1 MTAPM
6 ASRDPLRPKD
16 EQEQASI
23 LLVDDHPQNLL
34 ALEAIL
40 APFGHRLVRASSGAE
55 ALKALLGEDFALI
68 LLDVQ
73 MPGFDGFET
82 AELIRSH
89 GRTAAIPIIFITA
102 IHRSPAHIHRGYA
115 SGAVDYIVKPLDP
128 EILRSKVAVF
138 VDLYR
143 KNLLIKQQA
152 KMLHDQQVVSLELRY
167 RNLAEA
173 LPLPL
178 WTERLT
184 GETYYSNRAFFD
196 YTGVE
201 ASHARGL
208 LTPRLVHP
216 DDKAKVIFEATR
228 PRQPEAF
235 ELELRL
241 RRFDGS
247 YRWHA
252 VRSVREQDGKGRI
265 VICADI
271 DDRRKSEDALA
282 LVVDREREARKR
294 AEEADRSKDAFLAT
308 VSHELRTPLNAIMGW
323 AQLLVNGELEGEELM
338 RAYETIE
345 RNAKAQSRLISDLF
359 DVSRMMSGKTHLDR
373 KATSLVK
380 LVNDVA
386 LSLQPSLQARAIVLD
401 VRAEASDSLVNI
413 DANRIQQVVWNL
425 LTNAIKF
432 GATSIRV
439 DIESTATSAAIRV
452 SDDGQGIDA
461 TFLPHVFD
469 RFEQADST
477 STREKGGLGL
487 GLSIVKHL
495 VELHGGT
502 VGVESSG
509 VGKGAT
515 FIVSIP
521 VVRSGAHAL
530 GLAPRA
536 ARETLGGTRILVVD
550 DDDDGRLLLTK
561 LLDRSGGTVTAVRS
575 FAEAIAELEREAPDV
590 LVSDIGMPGADGY
603 ALIRQV
609 RSSEK
614 LRGLPAIALTAYA
627 SRKDREHA
635 LNEGFDDH
643 VTKPVDVNLLMSA
656 IARVL
661 KRDASIA
668 DGTRSK

>member
-1 MTAPM
+1 M
-6 ASRDPLRPKD
+6 AR
-16 EQEQASI
+16 I

-55 ALKALLGEDFALI
+55 ALKALLAEEFALI

-138 VDLYR
+138 VDLYQ
-143 KNLLIKQQA
+143 KNRLIKQQA
-152 KMLHDQQVVSLELRY
+152 KMLHDQEVVSLEMRY
-167 RNLAEA
+167 RNLTEA

-178 WTERLT
+178 WAERLT
-184 GETYYSNRAFFD
+184 GETYYSNRAFLD
-196 YTGVE
+196 YTGVDPM
-201 ASHARGL
+201 HARGL

-228 PRQPEAF
+228 PRQNDAF
-235 ELELRL
+235 EIEIRL
-241 RRFDGS
+241 RRHDGN
-247 YRWHA
+247 YRWHM

-265 VICADI
+265 VICADN

-282 LVVDREREARKR
+282 LVVGREREARKR

-323 AQLLVNGELEGEELM
+323 AQLLVNGELEGEELG

-345 RNAKAQSRLISDLF
+345 RNAKSQSRLISDLF

-373 KATSLVK
+373 KPTSLGK
-380 LVNDVA
+380 LVNDVVE
-386 LSLQPSLQARAIVLD
+386 SLQPSIQAREVVID
-401 VRAEASDSLVNI
+401 VRSEGGESLVNI
-413 DANRIQQVVWNL
+413 DASRVQQVVWNL

-432 GATSIRV
+432 GAKSIRV
-439 DIESTATSAAIRV
+439 DLRNEPNAAVVRV
-452 SDDGQGIDA
+452 VDDGQGIDA
-461 TFLPHVFD
+461 SFLPNVFD

-502 VGVESSG
+502 VTVESDG

-515 FIVSIP
+515 FVVSIP
-521 VVRSGAHAL
+521 VARSGAHAI
-530 GLAPRA
+530 GPA
-536 ARETLGGTRILVVD
+536 AKEARTELGGTRILVVD
-550 DDDDGRLLLTK
+550 DDDDGRLLLAK
-561 LLDRSGGTVTAVRS
+561 ILDRSGGTVTAVRS
-575 FAEAIAELEREAPDV
+575 FAEALAELERDAPDV

-609 RSSEK
+609 RASEK
-614 LRGLPAIALTAYA
+614 LKGLPAIALTAYA

-635 LNEGFDDH
+635 LDAGFDEH
-643 VTKPVDVNLLMSA
+643 VTKPVDVHLLTTA

-661 KRDASIA
+661 KREAHVA
-668 DGTRSK
+668 DGK

>member
-1 MTAPM
+1 M
-6 ASRDPLRPKD
+6 AR
-16 EQEQASI
+16 I

-55 ALKALLGEDFALI
+55 ALKALLAEEFALI

-138 VDLYR
+138 VDLYQ
-143 KNLLIKQQA
+143 KNRLIKQQA
-152 KMLHDQQVVSLELRY
+152 KMLHDQEVVSLEMRY
-167 RNLAEA
+167 RNLTEA

-178 WTERLT
+178 WAERLT
-184 GETYYSNRAFFD
+184 GETYYSNRAFLD
-196 YTGVE
+196 YTGVDPM
-201 ASHARGL
+201 HARGL

-228 PRQPEAF
+228 PRQNDAF
-235 ELELRL
+235 EIEIRL
-241 RRFDGS
+241 RRHDGN
-247 YRWHA
+247 YRWHM

-282 LVVDREREARKR
+282 LVVGREREARKR

-323 AQLLVNGELEGEELM
+323 AQLLVNGELEGEELG

-345 RNAKAQSRLISDLF
+345 RNAKSQSRLISDLF

-373 KATSLVK
+373 KPTSLGK
-380 LVNDVA
+380 LVNDVVE
-386 LSLQPSLQARAIVLD
+386 SLQPSIQAREVVID
-401 VRAEASDSLVNI
+401 VRSEGGESLVNI
-413 DANRIQQVVWNL
+413 DASRVQQVVWNL

-432 GATSIRV
+432 GAKSIRV
-439 DIESTATSAAIRV
+439 DLRNEPNAAVVRV
-452 SDDGQGIDA
+452 VDDGQGIDA
-461 TFLPHVFD
+461 SFLPNVFD

-502 VGVESSG
+502 VTVESDG

-515 FIVSIP
+515 FVVSIP
-521 VVRSGAHAL
+521 VARSGAHAI
-530 GLAPRA
+530 GPA
-536 ARETLGGTRILVVD
+536 AKEARTELGGTRILVVD
-550 DDDDGRLLLTK
+550 DDDDGRLLLAK
-561 LLDRSGGTVTAVRS
+561 ILDRSGGTVTAVRS
-575 FAEAIAELEREAPDV
+575 FAEALAELERD
-590 LVSDIGMPGADGY
+590 
-603 ALIRQV
+603 
-609 RSSEK
+609 
-614 LRGLPAIALTAYA
+614 
-627 SRKDREHA
+627 
-635 LNEGFDDH
+635 
-643 VTKPVDVNLLMSA
+643 
-656 IARVL
+656 
-661 KRDASIA
+661 
-668 DGTRSK
+668 

>member
-1 MTAPM
+1 MTA
-6 ASRDPLRPKD
+6 ATANGEPLGPKD
-16 EQEQASI
+16 EQEQATI

-40 APFGHRLVRASSGAE
+40 SPFGHRLVRAASGAE
-55 ALKALLGEDFALI
+55 ALKALLAEDFALI

-102 IHRSPAHIHRGYA
+102 IHRSPAHIQRGYA
-115 SGAVDYIVKPLDP
+115 AGAADYIVKPLDP

-143 KNLLIKQQA
+143 KNMLIKQQA
-152 KMLHDQQVVSLELRY
+152 KMLHDQKIASLELRY

-184 GETYYSNRAFFD
+184 GETYYSNRAFYD

-201 ASHARGL
+201 PGHARGL

-294 AEEADRSKDAFLAT
+294 AEAADRSKDAFLAT

-323 AQLLVNGELEGEELM
+323 AQLLVNGEIEGDEVV

-345 RNAKAQSRLISDLF
+345 RNAKSQSRLISDLF

-380 LVNDVA
+380 LVSDVVE
-386 LSLQPSLQARAIVLD
+386 SLQPTIQTRAIALD
-401 VRAEASDSLVNI
+401 VRAASNESLVNV
-413 DANRIQQVVWNL
+413 DASRLQQVIWNL

-432 GATSIRV
+432 GAKSIRI
-439 DIESTATSAAIRV
+439 DLESHPTSATIRV
-452 SDDGQGIDA
+452 TDDGQGIDRA
-461 TFLPHVFD
+461 FLPHVFD

-502 VGVESSG
+502 VGVESDG

-515 FIVSIP
+515 FVVSIP

-530 GLAPRA
+530 GIAPRA
-536 ARETLGGTRILVVD
+536 AHETLGGTRILLVD
-550 DDDDGRLLLTK
+550 DDDDSRFLLAK
-561 LLDRSGGTVTAVRS
+561 ILDHSGGTVTAVRS
-575 FAEAIAELEREAPDV
+575 FAEALAELERDAPDV

-609 RSSEK
+609 RSSER

-627 SRKDREHA
+627 SRKDRERA

-643 VTKPVDVNLLMSA
+643 VTKPVDVNLLTSA
-656 IARVL
+656 IACVL
-661 KRDASIA
+661 KRDAHTA
-668 DGTRSK
+668 DEKRQK